1 MTGNKRLGHLLM
13 WAGFVASAF
22 VATSRT
28 GNVDWLAYSLTAAV
42 GVVGVVLLRLKDRG
56 GADSQQQAHETVEH
70 LAGVLQQLAEKL
82 SQLRAERETLDVYD
96 VRHRIDG
103 DLAANLRAFADQRE
117 TISKA
122 YSLQL
127 YAEVMNRFAA
137 GERNINRAWS
147 ASADGYIDEVWVCL
161 ERAESLIAEG
171 LQTLRGR

>member
-1 MTGNKRLGHLLM
+1 MTGSKRLGHLLM
-13 WAGFVASAF
+13 WAGFVTSAF

-28 GNVDWLAYSLTAAV
+28 EAVDWLAYSLTAAV

-56 GADSQQQAHETVEH
+56 GADSHQQAHETVEH
-70 LAGVLQQLAEKL
+70 LAGVLQQLADKL
-82 SQLRAERETLDVYD
+82 SQLRAEKETLDVYD

-117 TISKA
+117 TISEA

-147 ASADGYIDEVWVCL
+147 ASADGYVDEVWICL
-161 ERAESLIAEG
+161 KRAESLMREG
-171 LQTLRGR
+171 LEALRAR

>member
-1 MTGNKRLGHLLM
+1 M
-13 WAGFVASAF
+13 
-22 VATSRT
+22 
-28 GNVDWLAYSLTAAV
+28 
-42 GVVGVVLLRLKDRG
+42 
-56 GADSQQQAHETVEH
+56 
-70 LAGVLQQLAEKL
+70 LQQLAEKL
-82 SQLRAERETLDVYD
+82 SQLRAEKETLDVYD

-117 TISKA
+117 TISQA

-161 ERAESLIAEG
+161 ERAESLMREG
-171 LQTLRGR
+171 LQILQGR